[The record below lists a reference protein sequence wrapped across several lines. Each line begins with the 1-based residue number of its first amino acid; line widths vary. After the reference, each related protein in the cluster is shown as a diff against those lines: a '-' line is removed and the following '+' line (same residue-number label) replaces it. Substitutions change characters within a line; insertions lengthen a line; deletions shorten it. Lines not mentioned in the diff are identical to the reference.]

1 MGTAEGIAAAD
12 VTFEMY
18 NNSFNNLSVVY
29 MSTINGVSETMIPRW
44 SSMPIIASL
53 GSMVAFVDQ
62 GFYGDTID
70 LAPDN
75 GEYIAQVWRT
85 QNITLFVAGA
95 ETDGMYIDVNI
106 T

>member
-1 MGTAEGIAAAD
+1 MIRLT
-12 VTFEMY
+12 
-18 NNSFNNLSVVY
+18 NNL
-29 MSTINGVSETMIPRW
+29 INNTPY
-44 SSMPIIASL
+44 
-53 GSMVAFVDQ
+53 GSIVALIDQ
-62 GFYGDTID
+62 LFMGDTID

-95 ETDGMYIDVNI
+95 ETDGMYIDVNR